1 MVSMHTNADCINSA
15 RAGDSRRRHMD
26 FAGFSVNL
34 VERVENVELVKELTA
49 LLYKN
54 VLEWP

>member
-1 MVSMHTNADCINSA
+1 MFLLNEHSISV
-15 RAGDSRRRHMD
+15 MD